1 MIISLMNIKICFQKN
16 IIASDAIG
24 NRVSEWVDYYSCHAT
39 GSGENSSQK
48 GAEDETAGITAVHPS
63 IDFTVRWCKALS
75 DITTDHYRIIF
86 NGDIYNI
93 IGIDHMNFKKKSLKF
108 RCRREER

>member
-1 MIISLMNIKICFQKN
+1 MIISLMNIIICFQKN
-16 IIASDAIG
+16 TITSDTIG
-24 NRVSEWVDYYSCHAT
+24 NRVSKWVDYYSCHAT

-48 GAEDETAGITAVHPS
+48 GVEDEVAGMTAVHPG

-75 DITTDHYRIIF
+75 AITTDEYRIIYD
-86 NGDIYNI
+86 GEIYNI